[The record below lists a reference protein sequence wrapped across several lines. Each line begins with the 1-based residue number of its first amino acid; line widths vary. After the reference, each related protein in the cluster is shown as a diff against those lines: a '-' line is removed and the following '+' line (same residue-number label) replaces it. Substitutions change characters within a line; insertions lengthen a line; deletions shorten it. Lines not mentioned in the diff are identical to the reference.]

1 MNTQYTFIIRC
12 YISCAL
18 GAGLISPIFAQAD
31 FGGCLDSL
39 QGRLEARGI
48 SASTFDRATQGLTP
62 NMKVLELQEYQP
74 EFKIPIWDYLAR
86 LVDDQRIADGKN
98 QMQQWSSVLAQAE
111 RRYGVD
117 RHALVALW
125 GVESDY
131 GKSMGKLPL
140 VQSLTTLVCYGR
152 PRKQDYFLGELAN
165 ILKIV
170 QRGDI
175 PLGTLMGSWAGAFGH
190 TQFMPSTFQRLAVDF
205 DGDGRRDIVNSVPD
219 ALGSTANFLS
229 RSGWRFGEPW
239 GYEVRLPGGG
249 APGRRQSVGAWAAAG
264 VTRADGQPLSG
275 SGSGSARLIMPA
287 GASGPTFL
295 LLKNFDVL
303 MSYNPAESYAL
314 AIAHLSDRIRGGGP
328 LLTPWPTRD
337 RGLSRAEIR
346 EVQNLLSSRR
356 IYTGELD
363 GAIGAQTHQAIKDYQ
378 SRIGLN
384 PDGRAG
390 GVVLEALRAGR

>member
-1 MNTQYTFIIRC
+1 MNARNQTVTHAHYLAFFIGQWFMV
-12 YISCAL
+12 SA
-18 GAGLISPIFAQAD
+18 FAQAD
-31 FGGCLDSL
+31 FGACLDSL
-39 QGRLEARGI
+39 QGRLAARGI
-48 SASTFDRATQGLTP
+48 SGETFDRAAQGLTP

-74 EFKIPIWDYLAR
+74 EFKIPIWDYMAR
-86 LVDDQRIADGKN
+86 LVDDQRIADGKA
-98 QMQQWSSVLAQAE
+98 QLQQQSSVLAQAE

-117 RHALVALW
+117 RYALVALW

-152 PRKQDYFLGELAN
+152 ARKQDYFLGELAN

-170 QRGDI
+170 QRSDI
-175 PLGTLMGSWAGAFGH
+175 PLDTLMGSWAGAFGH
-190 TQFMPSTFQRLAVDF
+190 TQFMPSTFHRLAVDF

-249 APGRRQSVGAWAAAG
+249 AAGSRRSVGAWTAAG
-264 VTRADGQPLSG
+264 VTRADGQPLTG
-275 SGSGSARLIMPA
+275 AGIARLTMPA
-287 GASGPTFL
+287 GANGPAFL

-328 LLTPWPTRD
+328 LVTPWPTRD

-346 EVQNLLSSRR
+346 EVQNLLSQRR
-356 IYTGELD
+356 IYLGELD
-363 GAIGAQTHQAIKDYQ
+363 GAIGAQTRQAIKDYQ
-378 SRIGLN
+378 IKIGMS
-384 PDGRAG
+384 PDGRPG
-390 GVVLEALRAGR
+390 GLVLEALRAGR